1 MGLDRDGTS
10 AAFISQIIRYIR
22 YNSTAALQTVT
33 SPPHL

>member
-22 YNSTAALQTVT
+22 YIYKYIIVLQWVRT
-33 SPPHL
+33 